1 VELTSAF
8 PTVYKLLTEVAF
20 WYIIVPVFF
29 LGGIVMAGVI
39 SRGIVTP
46 IIKEGDDLVSIVRE
60 SLISAME
67 ADCFKIKDRD
77 IVAITE
83 SVLARADGNYASI
96 DEIAAD
102 VKNKVGSGEVGL
114 VFPIF
119 SRNRFAVCLKAI
131 ARAMDKIYIMLP
143 YPSDEVGNELVN
155 DDVFFES
162 GLNPYADTLSLDEFR
177 EKFGITHHPFTGVDY
192 VGYYDDLIR
201 EEGCEPVIIFSNRAE
216 KILDFTENVL
226 CCDIHNRER
235 TKARVLRAGGKNVL
249 TLCDIMNAPVDGS
262 GFCPKYGL
270 LGSNKASDESVKLF
284 PKNSRE
290 FVDAVQADLKEKL
303 GVNLE
308 VMVYGDGAFKSP
320 TGRIWEFA
328 DPEIS
333 PAYTAGL
340 DGMPNEVK
348 IKYIADNEFEDLSGA
363 ELQEAIRAK
372 IRSKKLDNKN
382 EMLSEGTT
390 PRKLTEL
397 LGSLCDLTSG
407 SGDKGTP
414 VVLVQNYFSNYADV

>member
-1 VELTSAF
+1 MELTSAF

-20 WYIIVPVFF
+20 CYIIVSVFF
-29 LGGIVMAGVI
+29 LGGIAWPGYF
-39 SRGIVTP
+39 RGIVTP
-46 IIKEGDDLVSIVRE
+46 IIKGDDLVSIVRE
-60 SLISAME
+60 SLVKAME

-102 VKNKVGSGEVGL
+102 VKNKVGSNDVGL

-131 ARAMDKIYIMLP
+131 ARATDKIYIMLP

-226 CCDIHNRER
+226 CCDIHNKPDQGQNYKSRRRE
-235 TKARVLRAGGKNVL
+235 
-249 TLCDIMNAPVDGS
+249 CSHPQSIMNAPVDGS
-262 GFCPKYGL
+262 GF
-270 LGSNKASDESVKLF
+270 A
-284 PKNSRE
+284 
-290 FVDAVQADLKEKL
+290 
-303 GVNLE
+303 
-308 VMVYGDGAFKSP
+308 
-320 TGRIWEFA
+320 
-328 DPEIS
+328 
-333 PAYTAGL
+333 
-340 DGMPNEVK
+340 PNT
-348 IKYIADNEFEDLSGA
+348 DF
-363 ELQEAIRAK
+363 
-372 IRSKKLDNKN
+372 
-382 EMLSEGTT
+382 
-390 PRKLTEL
+390 
-397 LGSLCDLTSG
+397 
-407 SGDKGTP
+407 
-414 VVLVQNYFSNYADV
+414 